1 MNTFNLKVLL
11 VLLLLMGANGCSKSP
26 LTQHD
31 WGEGI
36 ENFAPARLLSNADGR
51 YNHWQSIARV
61 KVDEGR
67 ICSGSLID
75 TRGANDDRSG
85 PAYVLTSG
93 HCAKGNVGRFIVNEP
108 ASGQATFNF
117 FRDTTPQQ
125 KNYPITRIAW
135 STLRGQD
142 IALLVLDRT
151 LGQVMNDG
159 IQPLKV
165 ASHAL
170 TEGTDTLVVGAA
182 VDDFIQRSAC
192 PQEHRA
198 GILEA
203 GWVWV
208 DQISNRCLGVINGIS
223 GSPLLNRYTN
233 EIVAVIGTTTRDS
246 GRSRCSISAP
256 CEVIEGMPNK
266 ARDTNYATP
275 ANGLDTCFRGGR
287 FVGDREPCV
296 LGPVSEF
303 GSKYGDHFLK
313 QPRDEQGNYLPLLW
327 EHRFSSNQPFFRFKY
342 TRTAENCADIRDYS
356 AVRTTDSGGESELR
370 YELRQGPGLYFLCV
384 MGQNHQ
390 AGPPGKWDARNARI
404 FWRWVLAEPA
414 QMAPVFNITNRGEG
428 VYSVA
433 PSQVTPD
440 LDVAGHQY
448 KIGTSATID
457 CQQAEGYKQVRPPL
471 LDFEVDT
478 SDGEKKIC
486 LKTVDMAG
494 NPSPVIDFRL
504 PDAAP

>member
-275 ANGLDTCFRGGR
+275 ANGLDTCFRGGASLGTASP
-287 FVGDREPCV
+287 VYWGPCRN
-296 LGPVSEF
+296 SAR
-303 GSKYGDHFLK
+303 SMAIT
-313 QPRDEQGNYLPLLW
+313 
-327 EHRFSSNQPFFRFKY
+327 SSNSPEMNKGTTCRCCGSIVFRATNPSFASS
-342 TRTAENCADIRDYS
+342 TRALPKIVRISEITVRCVPLTQAARASYAMNCAKD
-356 AVRTTDSGGESELR
+356 
-370 YELRQGPGLYFLCV
+370 QGCISC
-384 MGQNHQ
+384 
-390 AGPPGKWDARNARI
+390 A
-404 FWRWVLAEPA
+404 
-414 QMAPVFNITNRGEG
+414 
-428 VYSVA
+428 
-433 PSQVTPD
+433 
-440 LDVAGHQY
+440 
-448 KIGTSATID
+448 
-457 CQQAEGYKQVRPPL
+457 
-471 LDFEVDT
+471 
-478 SDGEKKIC
+478 
-486 LKTVDMAG
+486 
-494 NPSPVIDFRL
+494 
-504 PDAAP
+504 